1 MAEPFSLI
9 TGSNVLVTV
18 VATNSIGSSAQSP
31 VGSGAIIK
39 LSFVPDAPILTV
51 DSTATTKTQIG
62 VHWSDGLSNGG
73 QPVLDY
79 SLSFDSGTAG
89 VTWSSVASGI
99 ITRNYVVTGLTT
111 G

>member
-1 MAEPFSLI
+1 MAAPFSLI

-39 LSFVPDAPILTV
+39 MSFVPDAPTLTW
-51 DSTATTKTQIG
+51 DSTVTTKTQIG
-62 VHWSDGLSNGG
+62 VNWSDGLSNGG

-79 SLSFDSGTAG
+79 SLSFD
-89 VTWSSVASGI
+89 
-99 ITRNYVVTGLTT
+99 
-111 G
+111 